1 MQHQLIEVSKLVK
14 SPQNARRT
22 VARGAAEDLKDVIE
36 SVDINPFIALPQGQG
51 GMALDALI
59 VLRRR

>member
-22 VARGAAEDLKDVIE
+22 VARGAAEDLKASILAHGILHNLVVTVGC
-36 SVDINPFIALPQGQG
+36 SFRN
-51 GMALDALI
+51 LI
-59 VLRRR
+59 D